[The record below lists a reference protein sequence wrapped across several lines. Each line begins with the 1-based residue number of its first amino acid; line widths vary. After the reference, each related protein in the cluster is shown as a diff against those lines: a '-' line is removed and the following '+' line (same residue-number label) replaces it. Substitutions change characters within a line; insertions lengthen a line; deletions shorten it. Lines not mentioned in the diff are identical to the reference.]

1 MGGTAFRF
9 RAIAV
14 RVIDG
19 FLGRRRDLTAGCETW

>member
-19 FLGRRRDLTAGCETW
+19 FLRAQARLDGWM